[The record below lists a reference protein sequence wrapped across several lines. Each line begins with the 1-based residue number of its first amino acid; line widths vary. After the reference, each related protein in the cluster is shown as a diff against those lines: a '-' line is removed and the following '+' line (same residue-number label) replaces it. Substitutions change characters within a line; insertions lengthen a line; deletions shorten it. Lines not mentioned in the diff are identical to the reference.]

1 MWIFNI
7 HIKDKVRGTVASN
20 LCVSSWVWA
29 AGRETPPMWE
39 GKWSSKGLRPQ
50 HVLVWKKHF
59 HLSWWPKEFF
69 LLLLR
74 NGPEFEAR
82 IRQNEINNP
91 KFNFLNPNDPYHAY
105 YRHKVSEFKEGK
117 AQEPS
122 AAIPKV
128 MQQQQS
134 AQQQLPQKVSAP
146 FHHFGEEF
154 VHFGMVSQPGVEK
167 EGGSKV
173 KKEQLVIH
181 LSKCQQCLGLCVG
194 ADVHLPGAGNWGLF
208 EIANIQFN
216 WSILIKFSFILT
228 DKIFTLGITWTG
240 CGRGQP
246 WESFGVLFGHALF
259 CRNFS
264 SQKNQPPL

>member
-1 MWIFNI
+1 MLHKPQLVVEMTFECGEMGLWNPCEHEFLIFTL
-7 HIKDKVRGTVASN
+7 KTKLGRQ
-20 LCVSSWVWA
+20 LPLKFCVSRWVWA
-29 AGRETPPMWE
+29 TEWETPPMW
-39 GKWSSKGLRPQ
+39 GRKWSSKGLMPQ
-50 HVLVWKKHF
+50 HLWKRLL
-59 HLSWWPKEFF
+59 HLSWQPKQFF
-69 LLLLR
+69 LLLPR

-134 AQQQLPQKVSAP
+134 AQQQLPQKVSVP

-154 VHFGMVSQPGVEK
+154 GHFGAVSQPGVEK
-167 EGGSKV
+167 EGSSKG

-181 LSKCQQCLGLCVG
+181 LSKC
-194 ADVHLPGAGNWGLF
+194 
-208 EIANIQFN
+208 
-216 WSILIKFSFILT
+216 
-228 DKIFTLGITWTG
+228 
-240 CGRGQP
+240 
-246 WESFGVLFGHALF
+246 
-259 CRNFS
+259 
-264 SQKNQPPL
+264 